1 MSERDERVVPR
12 AADRRGHTPSE
23 DRIPLDRV
31 EAVLIEHYPR
41 LVRLAYLT
49 LHGDR
54 GRHRRVL
61 DAHRIVQRALPR
73 LTRTVRVDADGDVYT
88 WLRTRIVRA
97 ALASGTL
104 RGVPAVVGLR
114 LFPRA
119 GGLAELEL
127 DRALAAMTPP
137 ARAAYALLV
146 LEGLSETKAARV
158 TGDPEAVRCAH
169 ALREQLGADGERA
182 LASTE
187 FDPCVV
193 QTTPDDLL
201 RRRRNHRLAAAAG
214 TLAAIAGCVAL
225 TAQLMRPAA
234 TVPSAPAAGARA
246 ASAALDPRHLV
257 RTDPETWADTSR
269 VDLTAWPARGS
280 LAGDDGLLSRALRVW
295 DHPSPSVRRS
305 VAPGAT
311 DEGPARSPQ
320 LLYAGELEG
329 RRVVM
334 FYDGRRTVRYTEPAQ
349 RGAGEVALDIARAD
363 DSGVTDASALTVVRG
378 RSSARY
384 LLAPWI
390 SESGLRDL
398 RAPDRLPE
406 PLGVA
411 GGVTRS
417 VPLPPA
423 KGCGAWP
430 ALQLRS
436 STRIVENHRFLLT
449 DLGGAAPAHLT
460 YQPLP
465 VSGRRTHAAARPVEA
480 TGPAALMAWS
490 RTSCS
495 LPGLD
500 AGVRAVN
507 TWDFAGQRLP
517 GGGSGTWSCMRADTW
532 QGQGQVV
539 VGMRPDNGRRLL
551 LAGAARDS
559 AACSRFGQHVVA
571 SVMYRDKEGN
581 RYLLAAGSRGVTRLT
596 AAGKTASGTT
606 LVVRDPTNTAVEAR
620 TRTGEALKPP
630 GTR

>member
-1 MSERDERVVPR
+1 MSERDEPALPR
-12 AADRRGHTPSE
+12 AADRRGPTPSA

-49 LHGDR
+49 LPGDR

-73 LTRTVRVDADGDVYT
+73 LARTVRVDPEADVYA

-97 ALASGTL
+97 ALSAGTL

-119 GGLAELEL
+119 GGVAELEL
-127 DRALAAMTPP
+127 DRSLSAMTPP
-137 ARAAYALLV
+137 ARAAYALFV
-146 LEGLSETKAARV
+146 LEGLPDAEVARM
-158 TGDPEAVRCAH
+158 TDDPEAVRSAH
-169 ALREQLGADGERA
+169 ALRERLGADGERA
-182 LASTE
+182 LTSTE

-201 RRRRNHRLAAAAG
+201 RRRRNHRLTAAACG
-214 TLAAIAGCVAL
+214 LAALAGCVVL
-225 TAQLMRPAA
+225 TAQLMRPATTA
-234 TVPSAPAAGARA
+234 LADPAAGPGA

-257 RTDPETWADTSR
+257 RTDPESWADTSR

-280 LAGDDGLLSRALRVW
+280 LAGDEGLLSRALRVW
-295 DHPSPSVRRS
+295 SHPAPSVRRS

-329 RRVVM
+329 RRIVLLH
-334 FYDGRRTVRYTEPAQ
+334 DGRRTVRYTEPV
-349 RGAGEVALDIARAD
+349 RSGTGGATLDIARAD
-363 DSGVTDASALTVVRG
+363 GSGVTDASALVLVRG
-378 RSSARY
+378 SSSARY

-398 RAPDRLPE
+398 RAPDRFPE
-406 PLGVA
+406 PLRTD
-411 GGVTRS
+411 GGVTPA
-417 VPLPPA
+417 VPLPPD

-436 STRIVENHRFLLT
+436 SSRIVENHRFLLT
-449 DLGGAAPAHLT
+449 DLGGMAPAHLT

-465 VSGRRTHAAARPVEA
+465 GSGKKTRAAARPVEA
-480 TGPAALMAWS
+480 TGRDALLAWS
-490 RTSCS
+490 GTSCT

-507 TWDFAGQRLP
+507 SWDFAGQRLP
-517 GGGSGTWSCMRADTW
+517 GGGGGTWSCVRADTW
-532 QGQGQVV
+532 QGPGQVV
-539 VGMRPDNGRRLL
+539 LGMRPDTGRQLL
-551 LAGAARDS
+551 RAGAERNT

-571 SVMYRDKEGN
+571 SVIYHDKDGN

-596 AAGKTASGTT
+596 AAGETAAGTT
-606 LVVRDPTNTAVEAR
+606 LAVRNPTSTAVEAR
-620 TRTGEALKPP
+620 TRTGQVLRPP
-630 GTR
+630 GTG

>member
-1 MSERDERVVPR
+1 
-12 AADRRGHTPSE
+12 G
-23 DRIPLDRV
+23 
-31 EAVLIEHYPR
+31 
-41 LVRLAYLT
+41 AYLAWPP
-49 LHGDR
+49 
-54 GRHRRVL
+54 GR
-61 DAHRIVQRALPR
+61 
-73 LTRTVRVDADGDVYT
+73 
-88 WLRTRIVRA
+88 W
-97 ALASGTL
+97 AS
-104 RGVPAVVGLR
+104 
-114 LFPRA
+114 
-119 GGLAELEL
+119 
-127 DRALAAMTPP
+127 PP
-137 ARAAYALLV
+137 PGRAAYALFV
-146 LEGLSETKAARV
+146 LEGLTDAEAARV
-158 TGDPEAVRCAH
+158 TDDPEAVRSAH
-169 ALREQLGADGERA
+169 ALRERLGADGERA
-182 LASTE
+182 LTSTE

-201 RRRRNHRLAAAAG
+201 RRRRNHRLTAAAG
-214 TLAAIAGCVAL
+214 GLAALAGCVAL
-225 TAQLMRPAA
+225 TAQLMRPATTSPA
-234 TVPSAPAAGARA
+234 DPAAGPRA

-257 RTDPETWADTSR
+257 RTAPESWADTSR

-280 LAGDDGLLSRALRVW
+280 LAGDAGLLSRALRVW
-295 DHPSPSVRRS
+295 NHPAPSVRRS

-311 DEGPARSPQ
+311 DEGPAHSPQ

-329 RRVVM
+329 RRIVM
-334 FYDGRRTVRYTEPAQ
+334 FYDGRRTVRYTEPVGS
-349 RGAGEVALDIARAD
+349 GAGGAALDIARAD
-363 DSGVTDASALTVVRG
+363 GSGVTDASALVLVRG
-378 RSSARY
+378 PSSARY

-398 RAPDRLPE
+398 RAPDRFPE
-406 PLGVA
+406 PLRTD
-411 GGVTRS
+411 GGVTPA
-417 VPLPPA
+417 VPLPPD

-465 VSGRRTHAAARPVEA
+465 VSGRRAHAAARPVEA

-551 LAGAARDS
+551 PAGAARDS

>member
-1 MSERDERVVPR
+1 MSERDEPVLPR
-12 AADRRGHTPSE
+12 ASDRRGPTPSE
-23 DRIPLDRV
+23 DRIPLERV
-31 EAVLIEHYPR
+31 EAVLVEHYAR

-49 LHGDR
+49 LPGDR

-61 DAHRIVQRALPR
+61 DAHRVVQRALPR
-73 LTRTVRVDADGDVYT
+73 LARTVRVEPDGDVYT

-97 ALASGTL
+97 ALAAGTL
-104 RGVPAVVGLR
+104 HGVPAVVGLR

-119 GGLAELEL
+119 GGVAELEL
-127 DRALAAMTPP
+127 DRSLSAMTPP

-146 LEGLSETKAARV
+146 LEGLPEAEAARV
-158 TGDPEAVRCAH
+158 TDDPEAVRSAS
-169 ALREQLGADGERA
+169 ALRERLGGAGERA
-182 LASTE
+182 LTSTE

-214 TLAAIAGCVAL
+214 TLAALAGCVAL
-225 TAQLMRPAA
+225 TAQLMRPA
-234 TVPSAPAAGARA
+234 TAPAGPVAGPQA
-246 ASAALDPRHLV
+246 ASTALDPRHLV

-269 VDLTAWPARGS
+269 VDLTAWPARGN
-280 LAGDDGLLSRALRVW
+280 LAGDEGLLSRALRVW
-295 DHPSPSVRRS
+295 NHPSPSVRRS
-305 VAPGAT
+305 VAPGTT

-329 RRVVM
+329 HRVVL
-334 FYDGRRTVRYTEPAQ
+334 FHDGRRTVRYTEPA
-349 RGAGEVALDIARAD
+349 RGGAGGAALDIARAD
-363 DSGVTDASALTVVRG
+363 DSGVTDASALVLVRG
-378 RSSARY
+378 PSSARY

-398 RAPDRLPE
+398 RAPDRFPE
-406 PLGVA
+406 PLRVD

-417 VPLPPA
+417 VPLPPD

-436 STRIVENHRFLLT
+436 SSRIVENHRFLLT
-449 DLGGAAPAHLT
+449 DLGGMFPAHLT

-465 VSGRRTHAAARPVEA
+465 GHGKTPRAAARPVEA
-480 TGPAALMAWS
+480 TGPDALVAWS
-490 RTSCS
+490 RTSCT
-495 LPGLD
+495 LPGLE

-532 QGQGQVV
+532 QGPGQVV
-539 VGMRPDNGRRLL
+539 VGMRPDAGRGL
-551 LAGAARDS
+551 LAAGAERDT
-559 AACSRFGQHVVA
+559 AACSRYGQHLVA
-571 SVMYRDKEGN
+571 SVIYRDKDGN
-581 RYLLAAGSRGVTRLT
+581 RNLLAAGSRGVTRLT

-606 LVVRDPTNTAVEAR
+606 LAVRNPTSTAVEAR
-620 TRTGEALKPP
+620 TRTGQVLKPP
-630 GTR
+630 GTA